1 MMEIKKED
9 VEYLAKLSNFSL
21 SEQENIQLQKD
32 LKNILNY
39 VNQLDEVDTDGVE
52 PTYQVLDLKNVW
64 REDELVEEAV
74 TPEQLIELAPEKA
87 DRQIK
92 VAKVL

>member
-1 MMEIKKED
+1 MMKISKDQIK
-9 VEYLAKLSNFSL
+9 YLAGLSNFSL
-21 SEQENIQLQKD
+21 TDEETERLQVD

-39 VNQLDEVDTDGVE
+39 VKQLDEVDTEGVE

-64 REDELVEEAV
+64 REDELVDEAV
-74 TPEQLIELAPEKA
+74 KPEQLIELSPDKA
-87 DRQIK
+87 ERQIK

>member
-9 VEYLAKLSNFSL
+9 VEYLAKLGNVDI
-21 SEQENIQLQKD
+21 SEEENARLQTD

-64 REDELVEEAV
+64 REDELIEETV
-74 TPEQLIELAPEKA
+74 TPEQLIDLAPEKA